1 MKSLLTAVLQLPRR
15 LRSPFFLHGQFA
27 LLWTGQTVSTFGS
40 HISGLGLPVIAVL
53 LLHATPAQ
61 LGLLA
66 ALAALPGAGLGLLIG
81 VWVDRLPRR
90 LLMLVADL
98 GRALLLTLLP
108 VLAAAGLLHFAWL
121 ALIAALSGVLGV
133 VFEVACLSFL
143 PTLLQ
148 PDELLIG
155 NSRLATSAALAE
167 IAGPPLA
174 ALFIQLL
181 SAPLAILLDACSF
194 LCSAGCLCLLRLPE
208 RPALLAPCGSER
220 VPFARQLARGPGY
233 VFGHPLLRPLAAY
246 TCTQNFCGGAFA
258 ALYLIYTWRLLGAS
272 PLAYSLL
279 VACGGLGAFAGS
291 WGAARCVRRF
301 GCGRTLPGAALL
313 FGGLAFCTPLAA
325 GPAPL
330 AFALLALSQ
339 LLADAGFAVYTIS
352 EISLR
357 QQLVPGHLLGRTNAC
372 MYMLSSAAL
381 PLGALLAGLL
391 SEFIGVRLTL
401 LAGSAGMLL
410 AVAWLLFSPVRHLR

>member
-1 MKSLLTAVLQLPRR
+1 MKALLSAAPRR
-15 LRSPFFLHGQFA
+15 PRPAFFLHGQFA
-27 LLWTGQTVSTFGS
+27 LLWTGQTISAFGS

-66 ALAALPGAGLGLLIG
+66 ALGALPGAGLGLLIG

-90 LLMLVADL
+90 LLMLAADL
-98 GRALLLTLLP
+98 GRALLLALLP
-108 VLAAAGLLHFAWL
+108 VLALAGLLHFTWL
-121 ALIAALSGVLGV
+121 ALIAALSGVLAV

-143 PTLLQ
+143 PTLLK
-148 PDELLIG
+148 PDELLPG

-174 ALFIQLL
+174 ALFIQVL

-194 LCSAGCLCLLRLPE
+194 LCSAGCLCLLRQPEQLPGGE
-208 RPALLAPCGSER
+208 RASI
-220 VPFARQLARGPGY
+220 VRQLARGPGY
-233 VFGHPLLRPLAAY
+233 VLSHPLLRPLAAY

-258 ALYLIYTWRLLGAS
+258 ALYLIYTWHLLGAS
-272 PLAYSLL
+272 PLAYGLL
-279 VACGGLGAFAGS
+279 VACGGLGAFVGS
-291 WGAARCVRRF
+291 WAAARCLRRL
-301 GCGRTLPGAALL
+301 GRGRTLIAATLL
-313 FGGLAFCTPLAA
+313 SGGLAFCTPLAA
-325 GPAPL
+325 GPRPL
-330 AFALLALSQ
+330 VFALLALAQ
-339 LLADAGFAVYTIS
+339 LLADAGFAVYAIG

-357 QQLVPGHLLGRTNAC
+357 QQLVPGPLLGRTNAC
-372 MYMLSSAAL
+372 MHMLSAAAL

-401 LAGSAGMLL
+401 LAGSTGLLL
-410 AVAWLLFSPVRHLR
+410 AVAWLLFSPVRHLP